1 MSVISNS
8 KLQHVPW
15 FCERSGRP
23 TTTLRHTFAHKTQS
37 ANTWWKLDEVADAKT
52 TRQSDEL
59 VCSNLLTIANVLCVR
74 YCSWI
79 KGRKGHRQSD
89 KTIIFLFG
97 RLSAGVG
104 TCYRSPHVASSFN
117 VTSGQRAAVLRL
129 TTGAVPVGLFGRVE
143 SRPLLRVSA
152 RPVTAVWTLD
162 TGDLR
167 YSVRK
172 RRDDRVTLD

>member
-1 MSVISNS
+1 MVLWTRCTS
-8 KLQHVPW
+8 L
-15 FCERSGRP
+15 C
-23 TTTLRHTFAHKTQS
+23 HTFAHKTQS
-37 ANTWWKLDEVADAKT
+37 AEHMMKVVWSCRRTNQW
-52 TRQSDEL
+52 SDEL
-59 VCSNLLTIANVLCVR
+59 VYSNLLTIASVLCVR

-89 KTIIFLFG
+89 KTIIFLFA
-97 RLSAGVG
+97 RLSAGAG
-104 TCYRSPHVASSFN
+104 TCYRPPDVASSFS

-129 TTGAVPVGLFGRVE
+129 TTGAVPVGLFGRAE

-167 YSVRK
+167 DSVRARE